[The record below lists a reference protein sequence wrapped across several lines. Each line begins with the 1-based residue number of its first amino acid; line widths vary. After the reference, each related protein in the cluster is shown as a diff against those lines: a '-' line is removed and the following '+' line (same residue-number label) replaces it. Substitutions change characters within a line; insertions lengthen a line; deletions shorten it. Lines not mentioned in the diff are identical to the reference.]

1 MPSERR
7 NYDEELQHLM
17 SELAESV
24 ANASDADLLDEAREE
39 GRDPVAQAE
48 RIRSVLNEA
57 LKAYRQRRLSEAHA
71 EYERRVA
78 ALRQREYRLP
88 ATADARRNLLISVL
102 RRQPEFGAA
111 VVTAQYRD
119 FKDLPDSDV
128 DSYLRQLAELGV
140 LADIEPEE
148 RPKP

>member
-7 NYDEELQHLM
+7 KYDEELQRLM

-24 ANASDADLLDEAREE
+24 ANASDTDLLDEAREE
-39 GRDPVAQAE
+39 GGDPAAQAD
-48 RIRSVLNEA
+48 RVRSVLNDA
-57 LKAYRQRRLSEAHA
+57 LKAYRQRRLREAHV
-71 EYERRVA
+71 EYERRVT

-88 ATADARRNLLISVL
+88 ATADARRKLLISVL

-111 VVTAQYRD
+111 IITAQYRD

-128 DSYLRQLAELGV
+128 DSCLRQLAELGV

-148 RPKP
+148 GPSP